1 MITDVCEI
9 THLRG
14 LCVSLLTNKE
24 EKLIVFYHEG
34 KVMAKLNLGNAG
46 CHTLHYNKLTQSL
59 VPLGYHNTV
68 CIYTVE
74 SSLFDI

>member
-1 MITDVCEI
+1 MCEI

-14 LCVSLLTNKE
+14 LCVSLVTNKE

-34 KVMAKLNLGNAG
+34 KVMAKINLGNAG

-68 CIYTVE
+68 SIYTVE
-74 SSLFDI
+74 STLFDI